1 MTDTAAKTSGPL
13 SSAVVMSSG
22 RREIGSPASTARAS
36 STHAHST
43 ISSVVPGGSFITTQ
57 HTRSSSVGG
66 GAGAGVTNPNSPQLT
81 SAAADFLN
89 LGQLP
94 FEPVLS
100 FVLTNRVVALLQ
112 KAMERLELLTLLDTT
127 EPSTFSEAKAE
138 EAAKM
143 AETDYIASRMIGTK
157 RTGLTRSACLFT
169 GPQGQALQKTV
180 TAVTNAILA
189 ATNTQHRGRA
199 SVAETLQAQRQ
210 LEIRYGEL
218 LRKTRKLR
226 PRATD
231 PVIDHSNFSHIRDP
245 ELTKLQ
251 HELKS
256 VSAQLREHNKILC
269 TQLKDNMNDGDNWVK
284 VSNERQEL
292 MALLHSTILELCA
305 GYEESRIGRGGGKG
319 AGGGGG
325 AFNSG
330 LNTTTSLIGS
340 SSGNR
345 SFFQGNNNNNSSMN
359 LSNANGQSVNAT
371 SLFAGTIA
379 SIPKGSFGGDAH
391 PLGGTV
397 RASGGSISGPSTG
410 SGVGTSVGVPLGSSM
425 GEGGNSA
432 ITSMKRFGSAMPI
445 KRAKGFTQTGPR
457 IPLVSSYETF
467 ARKILREQAAQR
479 WADELVMKEREL
491 NQNVKQLQSDL
502 LLERSLKEKE
512 LLERNQRIEELRVEL
527 RSLRY
532 RMKERSEEA
541 KEQVEAATEGFQ
553 RQAADEDRLVTEEM
567 RHSQQQLEVEN
578 RTFNIFSEHLK
589 ERAAAMDRLGAD
601 WGKKNQ
607 TEIKAVESRKIDAE
621 QARQQTLEKL
631 RNDEIEMSRHKEWQ
645 QERHIATE
653 EEEKQLRDSE
663 KVRYTQ
669 HVAASQIES
678 AIKAMFTR
686 NALIKIKKNSQKKRR
701 KAGV

>member
-1 MTDTAAKTSGPL
+1 MGDI
-13 SSAVVMSSG
+13 SSRNLGGASSTGVFAHG
-22 RREIGSPASTARAS
+22 RRDVGSPTSTARVS
-36 STHAHST
+36 SAYVNSGAA
-43 ISSVVPGGSFITTQ
+43 VPATGGSFTAVPN
-57 HTRSSSVGG
+57 TRSSSVGG
-66 GAGAGVTNPNSPQLT
+66 GGVTNPNGPQLT
-81 SAAADFLN
+81 SAAADFLS

-94 FEPVLS
+94 FDPVLS
-100 FVLTNRVVALLQ
+100 FVLANRVVALFQ

-189 ATNTQHRGRA
+189 ATNTQHRGRP
-199 SVAETLQAQRQ
+199 SVAETLLAQRQ

-231 PVIDHSNFSHIRDP
+231 PVIDPKNFSHIRDP
-245 ELTKLQ
+245 ELAKLQ

-256 VSAQLREHNKILC
+256 VSAKLREHNKILC

-292 MALLHSTILELCA
+292 MALLQSTILELCA

-319 AGGGGG
+319 GGGLGG
-325 AFNSG
+325 TFSGG
-330 LNTTTSLIGS
+330 LNATMSLMGSTSA
-340 SSGNR
+340 NR
-345 SFFQGNNNNNSSMN
+345 SFFQNTNNMS
-359 LSNANGQSVNAT
+359 LSAANGASVNAT

-379 SIPKGSFGGDAH
+379 SVPKGSVGGGEAH
-391 PLGGTV
+391 PLNVTSRPSV
-397 RASGGSISGPSTG
+397 GSLSGPSTG
-410 SGVGTSVGVPLGSSM
+410 AGGGPSVGIPSAPSIGDGGSS
-425 GEGGNSA
+425 A
-432 ITSMKRFGSAMPI
+432 IPSMKRFGSAMPM

-479 WADELVMKEREL
+479 WADELVKKEREL

-512 LLERNQRIEELRVEL
+512 LLERGQRIEELRVEL

-541 KEQVEAATEGFQ
+541 KEQVEAATEGLQ

-567 RHSQQQLEVEN
+567 WESQQQLEVEN
-578 RTFNIFSEHLK
+578 RTFTIFAEHLR
-589 ERAAAMDRLGAD
+589 ERAAAMDRLAAE

-607 TEIKAVESRKIDAE
+607 TEIKAVEARKIDAE
-621 QARQQTLEKL
+621 QARQQTSEKL
-631 RNDEIEMSRHKEWQ
+631 RDNEMEMAKQKEWQ
-645 QERHIATE
+645 QERNAVTE
-653 EEEKQLRDSE
+653 EEEKKLRGSE
-663 KVRYTQ
+663 KLRYTQ

-686 NALIKIKKNSQKKRR
+686 NALAKIKKKAQKKRR
-701 KAGV
+701 KAAV